1 MKMSDLIADFI
12 GEMLSDGGGVAE
24 VQRKSLADRF
34 SCVPSQIN
42 YVIETRFTPEHG
54 YLVESQRGGGGYIR
68 IVRLMD
74 DKQRTLLE
82 AARGIGGRLTQNDA
96 ARLTRALLS
105 AEGLSAEVVLDSHA
119 NMAQYAAPE
128 SVDCIVFN
136 FGRLPGGD
144 PKIFT
149 TAASSLPAIDAGLG
163 LLRSGG
169 VMVLALYYG
178 KENGYD
184 EKNAILERLK
194 SLNDRAFTVLACDWL
209 NRKHDPP
216 LPIFIWKD

>member
-1 MKMSDLIADFI
+1 MSIREIIKDFEINVLIFGQKWSENSLAFAPGRRYNKVKGQERSEKRPKTKGGDSMKMSDVIADFI
-12 GEMLSDGGGVAE
+12 GEMLSSGGGVAE

-105 AEGLSAEVVLDSHA
+105 AELLTAREAQLLLSACSDGALAEVDKADRDRLR
-119 NMAQYAAPE
+119 AA
-128 SVDCIVFN
+128 
-136 FGRLPGGD
+136 
-144 PKIFT
+144 IFRCAVMGIAT
-149 TAASSLPAIDAGLG
+149 T
-163 LLRSGG
+163 
-169 VMVLALYYG
+169 
-178 KENGYD
+178 
-184 EKNAILERLK
+184 
-194 SLNDRAFTVLACDWL
+194 
-209 NRKHDPP
+209 
-216 LPIFIWKD
+216 